1 MCESS
6 PNTVGD
12 YERKRRN
19 MEVRAWE
26 GKRKRTGTGKR
37 NGNRFVAFVHAS
49 GRLCEVRDQLLL
61 PTKRTKTQL
70 QQDTTCT

>member
-49 GRLCEVRDQLLL
+49 GRLCEVRD
-61 PTKRTKTQL
+61 
-70 QQDTTCT
+70 